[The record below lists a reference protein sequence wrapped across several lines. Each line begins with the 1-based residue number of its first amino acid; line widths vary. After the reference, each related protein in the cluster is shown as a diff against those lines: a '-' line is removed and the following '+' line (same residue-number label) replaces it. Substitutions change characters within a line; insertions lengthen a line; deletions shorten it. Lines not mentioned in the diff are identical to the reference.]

1 LDAGYRYD
9 YISEL
14 LGAESPAKMDS
25 ILKAQ
30 RAESEAA
37 LQQLTKNIVR
47 AKDLQGI
54 MKYVAQATKNTST
67 LPEVLSEARTSDEME
82 SVLRIIREEGN
93 EDLAR

>member
-14 LGAESPAKMDS
+14 LGAESPAKMDA

-37 LQQLTKNIVR
+37 L
-47 AKDLQGI
+47 
-54 MKYVAQATKNTST
+54 
-67 LPEVLSEARTSDEME
+67 
-82 SVLRIIREEGN
+82 
-93 EDLAR
+93 

>member
-1 LDAGYRYD
+1 
-9 YISEL
+9 
-14 LGAESPAKMDS
+14 
-25 ILKAQ
+25 
-30 RAESEAA
+30 
-37 LQQLTKNIVR
+37 VR

-67 LPEVLSEARTSDEME
+67 LPQVLSEARTSDEME